1 MSLQPFDRASKPVDR
16 LHLDDDTA
24 LPLKCKVKISV
35 NIKLAVTER
44 QVVAPLTHERV
55 VQVHMAEPVESPV
68 YDRSLL
74 EIADRVVSGVERDRE
89 SSIFE
94 QKLERLTSEPV
105 SERRRVLDTDSD
117 IRAGG
122 RAAHI
127 AESGEIL

>member
-1 MSLQPFDRASKPVDR
+1 MSIQPFDRAAQP
-16 LHLDDDTA
+16 LDCLYLNDDTA
-24 LPLKCKVKISV
+24 ALTLREVEISFEV
-35 NIKLAVTER
+35 ELAVIER

-55 VQVHMAEPVESPV
+55 VQVHMAEPVKSPV
-68 YDRSLL
+68 YDRSLP
-74 EIADRVVSGVERDRE
+74 EIADRVVTGVERDRE
-89 SSIFE
+89 CPALE
-94 QKLERLTSEPV
+94 QKIERLTSEPV

>member
-55 VQVHMAEPVESPV
+55 VQVHMAEPVEFPDN
-68 YDRSLL
+68 DRSLL
-74 EIADRVVSGVERDRE
+74 EIADRVVTGVECDRE

-105 SERRRVLDTDSD
+105 SDLYKFRLVLSCA
-117 IRAGG
+117 IM
-122 RAAHI
+122 I
-127 AESGEIL
+127 CIIII

>member
-1 MSLQPFDRASKPVDR
+1 MTTQPFDRTAQTVDC
-16 LHLDDDTA
+16 LYLDDDSA
-24 LPLKCKVKISV
+24 AVFSREVEISFEV
-35 NIKLAVTER
+35 ELAVTER

-74 EIADRVVSGVERDRE
+74 EIADRVVTGVERDRE

-122 RAAHI
+122 RIAHI
-127 AESGEIL
+127 AESGQIL